1 MSDATKKGGTKEEK
15 DSINANAANFHY
27 PSNTSP
33 NYSLQTPY
41 PGYPYTV
48 YKYYPTF
55 EYVPFYALPEAINL
69 IVQSVSSE
77 REDELFYDYLLS
89 VAPPNQREIISSIRD
104 DERKHFKLLKELYWE
119 VLGRDIPPAPE
130 MALEKPKNYCDGITR
145 ALFGELAAVERYRK
159 ILFGFEFLPYRN
171 IITEIYTDELKHA
184 SKWNYLFSLNCCY
197 R

>member
-1 MSDATKKGGTKEEK
+1 MSDATKEK
-15 DSINANAANFHY
+15 DSINANAANSHY
-27 PSNTSP
+27 PSNTST
-33 NYSLQTPY
+33 NYSMQTPY
-41 PGYPYTV
+41 PGYPSTV
-48 YKYYPTF
+48 YKYYPTY
-55 EYVPFYALPEAINL
+55 EYVPVYAFPEAINL

-104 DERKHFKLLKELYWE
+104 DERKHFRLFKELYWE
-119 VLGRDIPPAPE
+119 ITGRDIPPAPE
-130 MALEKPKNYCDGITR
+130 VAFEKPKNYCDGITR

-171 IITEIYTDELKHA
+171 ILTEIYTDELKHA
-184 SKWNYLFSLNCCY
+184 SKWNYLFSLTCCY